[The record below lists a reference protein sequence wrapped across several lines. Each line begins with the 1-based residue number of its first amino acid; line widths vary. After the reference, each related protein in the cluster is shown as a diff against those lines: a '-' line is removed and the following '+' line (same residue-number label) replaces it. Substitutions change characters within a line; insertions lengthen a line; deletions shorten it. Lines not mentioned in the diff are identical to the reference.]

1 MKKAVIFGIFGA
13 LVCAICVTTIVSNT
27 RPSKA
32 SLQFQ
37 QADELSVT
45 NMTRA
50 FHVISA
56 TRDGEIVRLSFR
68 NGYPQAINAFTLSG
82 GPNSG
87 VQVDLVSNDH
97 EIAPGAVYDYRA
109 FASNLEPSG
118 SPVKPLKLTILNVV
132 FEDGTGDGDGQATAI
147 INNRRLGEKA
157 ALSQIIPLLD
167 QALKTSNLEAPEGM
181 RQLKERIV
189 AECEALEK
197 EQPSLGRGIQ
207 HGKARL
213 LGDIE
218 QVENQ
223 RRAAGSMNFRG
234 ELFRI
239 KEHYEKESAKLGKS
253 KISLMLLPRSN

>member
-1 MKKAVIFGIFGA
+1 
-13 LVCAICVTTIVSNT
+13 
-27 RPSKA
+27 
-32 SLQFQ
+32 
-37 QADELSVT
+37 
-45 NMTRA
+45 MTRA
-50 FHVISA
+50 FYVISA
-56 TRDGEIVRLSFR
+56 TRDGDIVRLSFR
-68 NGYPQAINAFTLSG
+68 NGYSQAINAFTLSG

-87 VQVDLVSNDH
+87 VQVDLVSSDH
-97 EIAPGAVYDYRA
+97 EIAPGAVYDYRF

-118 SPVKPLKLTILNVV
+118 SPANPLKITILNVV

-157 ALSQIIPLLD
+157 ALTRIIPLLD
-167 QALKTSNLEAPEGM
+167 QALKASNLDTPEGM

-207 HGKARL
+207 HGKARVL
-213 LGDIE
+213 SDIE
-218 QVENQ
+218 QVEKQ
-223 RRAAGSMNFRG
+223 RRESENVDFRG

-253 KISLMLLPRSN
+253 KTSLMLAPRSN